1 MKEKLQRDLMKE
13 KLQRDL
19 KSLRNIWVRVVISIA
34 FGGFIAV
41 EFSEGSDEFRN
52 GILLSLVFFA
62 LLYLLVVWLYSDDK
76 IEETK

>member
-34 FGGFIAV
+34 FGFIAIDFT
-41 EFSEGSDEFRN
+41 ECLYELEN
-52 GILLSLVFFA
+52 ILLLGLVFFA